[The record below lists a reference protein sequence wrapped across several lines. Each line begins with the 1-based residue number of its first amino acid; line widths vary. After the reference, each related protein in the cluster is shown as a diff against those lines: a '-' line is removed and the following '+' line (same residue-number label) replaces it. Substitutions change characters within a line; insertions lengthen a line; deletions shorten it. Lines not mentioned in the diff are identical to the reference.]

1 MKKVLILTL
10 GGGKPSKLIEG
21 CGYRDLCASD
31 KKRIV
36 EERLM
41 DDIGYGYDPIEYRF
55 AGSECI
61 GTRTE
66 YVAEVLIQ
74 KEFPDYIFIL
84 GTTRSSWADFYRK
97 YSDSEASNRAE
108 NIVALLDMGE
118 FAKTGDEVAAEELRK
133 NTELLSEVFRN
144 DFSHTLFAGC
154 PSNLV
159 VKPLLLRYGIN
170 DEQLRENYEILA
182 HAWLDLDKNEMY
194 DVSFDITHSFR
205 SLPIYNLSLL
215 DYQRQIADYNITIS
229 HVYYGN
235 AEISREKGFAPIVD
249 LIDLVNVMDLSRG
262 VSEFRELGYS
272 MTLVKQ
278 IPERMGDFKESLERF
293 YWAVQMN
300 DISGICT
307 SIKSI
312 LDQLNQAEEFGGRYV
327 DLKNMIREALRD
339 ILGGAPEQYRYLKTP
354 KQAYTLT
361 FLLAKWHINKRR
373 YSSAAVAA
381 QESFAVFLA
390 EYYLQEKFGR
400 SLNSF
405 AYPADYN
412 DTTKKEAIEQFDQQY
427 KKVVDGRFK
436 DLRDVFLAVRTFRN
450 DASHPSGR
458 EVVDSARDNVERLV
472 NYLAQLY
479 SAEEDELESFV
490 KNYRIK
496 RVSTPIAVV
505 AEDPSLKK
513 MEDTDIHQDVR
524 NQSVTLGLNMETFS
538 KSEDSHNMRD
548 PQTRIE
554 GFAKKPGI
562 YVGNKKPTDYA
573 RNIPMS
579 ENRQMYCLNK
589 GVYDRLFSGVD
600 NSPERWA
607 RSAYALYRYLQN
619 KDVDLQQ
626 TPVLIDIVP
635 ETSFF
640 VAEVLGF
647 NSVYHTYYFG
657 SNGFIPFPYRD
668 VYKKNS
674 NGVPDKTHSEK
685 LPNLGVFQF
694 RLDRWQM
701 GKAEELVERINN
713 IPLDRW
719 S

>member
-36 EERLM
+36 EERLR
-41 DDIGYGYDPIEYRF
+41 DNIGYGYDPIEYRF
-55 AGSECI
+55 AGNEDSGI
-61 GTRTE
+61 RTE
-66 YVAEVLIQ
+66 YVAEALIQ
-74 KEFPDYIFIL
+74 KELPDFIFIL

-97 YSDSEASNRAE
+97 YSDSVSSNRSE
-108 NIVALLDMGE
+108 NIIALLDMGD
-118 FAKTGDEVAAEELRK
+118 FTKTGDEVAAEELRK
-133 NTELLSEVFRN
+133 NTELLSEIFRN
-144 DFSHTLFAGC
+144 DFSHSLFAGC
-154 PSNLV
+154 PSDLV
-159 VKPLLLRYGIN
+159 VKPILLRYGIN

-182 HAWLDLDKNEMY
+182 HAWLDLDKNEIY

-215 DYQRQIADYNITIS
+215 DYQRQIADYNISIS

-278 IPERMGDFKESLERF
+278 IPERMGDFRESLERF

-339 ILGGAPEQYRYLKTP
+339 ILGGEPEQYRYLKTP
-354 KQAYTLT
+354 QQAYTLT

-390 EYYLQEKFGR
+390 GYYLQEKFGKP
-400 SLNSF
+400 LNSF
-405 AYPADYN
+405 SYPVDYN
-412 DTTKKEAIEQFDQQY
+412 DATKKEAIEQFDQQY
-427 KKVVDGRFK
+427 KKVVDGK
-436 DLRDVFLAVRTFRN
+436 YKGLRDVFLAVRAFRN

-458 EVVDSARDNVERLV
+458 EVVDSARDNVEKLV
-472 NYLAQLY
+472 DYLAQLY
-479 SAEEDELESFV
+479 FAAEDDVENFV
-490 KNYRIK
+490 KSYRIK
-496 RVSTPIAVV
+496 RISTPITEASEV
-505 AEDPSLKK
+505 ASVKKGEDMDSPQGDWAQSENAILK
-513 MEDTDIHQDVR
+513 R
-524 NQSVTLGLNMETFS
+524 ETFS
-538 KSEDSHNMRD
+538 KSEEPWNMS
-548 PQTRIE
+548 PQTRKE
-554 GFAKKPGI
+554 GSAKKLGI
-562 YVGNKKPTDYA
+562 YIGKKKPTDYL
-573 RNIPMS
+573 RKIPMS
-579 ENRQMYCLNK
+579 ENRQFYCLNK
-589 GVYDRLFSGVD
+589 DVYDRLFNGVD

-607 RSAYALYRYLQN
+607 RSAHALYRYLQN
-619 KDVDLQQ
+619 KDIDLQQ
-626 TPVLIDIVP
+626 TPVLIDVIP

-640 VAEVLGF
+640 VVEVLGF
-647 NSVYHTYYFG
+647 NSVYHAFYFG
-657 SNGFIPFPYRD
+657 SNGFTPFPYRD
-668 VYKKNS
+668 VYKKNG
-674 NGVPDKTHSEK
+674 NGVIDKTHQEK
-685 LPNLGVFQF
+685 LPNLGIFQF

-713 IPLDRW
+713 IPLEQW